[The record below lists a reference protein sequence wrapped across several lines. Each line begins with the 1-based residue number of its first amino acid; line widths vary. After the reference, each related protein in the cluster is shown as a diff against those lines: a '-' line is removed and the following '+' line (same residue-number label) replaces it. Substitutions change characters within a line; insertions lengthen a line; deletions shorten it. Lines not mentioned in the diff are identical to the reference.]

1 MVTLHGLLLPPV
13 SPVRL
18 GPGPSEATEE
28 AARLLGKAERPVLL
42 LSMLTRDLLPLFAG
56 RVGLFH
62 DDS

>member
-1 MVTLHGLLLPPV
+1 LPPV

-18 GPGPSEATEE
+18 GPGPSEAIEE

-42 LSMLTRDLLPLFAG
+42 LSMLARDLLPLFAG

-62 DDS
+62 DVS